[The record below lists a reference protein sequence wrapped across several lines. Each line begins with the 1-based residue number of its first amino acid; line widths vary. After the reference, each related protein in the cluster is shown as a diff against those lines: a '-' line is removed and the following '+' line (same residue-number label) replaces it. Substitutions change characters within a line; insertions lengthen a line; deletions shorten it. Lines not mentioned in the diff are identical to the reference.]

1 MRCNPNWEAFGGR
14 RIVEFPATLLGSF
27 VKSPCSLAKVLV
39 THRTKCS
46 YDRVLPYCHE
56 IDII

>member
-1 MRCNPNWEAFGGR
+1 MGR

-27 VKSPCSLAKVLV
+27 VKSPRSLAKVLV

-46 YDRVLPYCHE
+46 YDRELPYRHE